1 MDVEEIIKNDKYYEK
16 DSYNV
21 FDTFSIHG
29 LNIEGIKRY
38 YSIPINK
45 KYYHMIK
52 VKKDLD
58 EIISKHL
65 IEKEK
70 RKKNYKSNRY
80 DDERLYKMYSGE
92 KKERSQT
99 LENTLFQKEKI
110 IKKPTKIKII
120 DDNTKKINKEELKQ
134 KILNTN
140 PNNIN
145 RKIFNNI
152 AYSTLNK
159 YMPKKTCNKNISYSV
174 KRSKNKSEDNIMN
187 LPILKPRKIIIDCQL
202 VNGAGISGNKKNFGH
217 NFFMG
222 SSYNPQNYYVNS
234 KNRTKRNVFGGLFVN

>member
-1 MDVEEIIKNDKYYEK
+1 MDAEEIIKNDKYYEK

-70 RKKNYKSNRY
+70 RK
-80 DDERLYKMYSGE
+80 
-92 KKERSQT
+92 
-99 LENTLFQKEKI
+99 
-110 IKKPTKIKII
+110 
-120 DDNTKKINKEELKQ
+120 
-134 KILNTN
+134 
-140 PNNIN
+140 
-145 RKIFNNI
+145 
-152 AYSTLNK
+152 
-159 YMPKKTCNKNISYSV
+159 
-174 KRSKNKSEDNIMN
+174 
-187 LPILKPRKIIIDCQL
+187 
-202 VNGAGISGNKKNFGH
+202 
-217 NFFMG
+217 
-222 SSYNPQNYYVNS
+222 
-234 KNRTKRNVFGGLFVN
+234 